1 MKRSVIEMLRIL
13 QYHRE
18 SFLVV
23 IFHKIQNAFVVAGAA
38 VGGGSK
44 PRGQEVKQ
52 LLQEIQQLFKEFK

>member
-1 MKRSVIEMLRIL
+1 MLRML